1 MSIFPAR
8 TARKASRAVY
18 AYAMYA
24 ILCYQIKVMI
34 EHHKMSEAWK
44 ATRYKR
50 RLSKILHK

>member
-1 MSIFPAR
+1 MFILPIEA
-8 TARKASRAVY
+8 ARKASRAVY

-50 RLSKILHK
+50 RLAKILHK